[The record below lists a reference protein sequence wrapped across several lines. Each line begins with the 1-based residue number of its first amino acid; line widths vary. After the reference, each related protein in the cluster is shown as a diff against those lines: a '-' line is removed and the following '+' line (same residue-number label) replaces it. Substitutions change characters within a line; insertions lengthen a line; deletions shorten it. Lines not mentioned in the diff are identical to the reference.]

1 MTTIKNVFAAASFEE
16 KSAWV
21 QLAGMALLL
30 GGYFTAAGMLLAEGV
45 TGIAPF
51 IPLFIVTMILLVVFQ
66 AAGHAVAILT
76 SPSEDA
82 DERDR
87 LIARR
92 AEARSSYV
100 LGAGLIGA
108 VACLVLAVD
117 TAWVANVLLL
127 SLALSQ
133 VLCCLL
139 QIVSYRR
146 GI

>member
-1 MTTIKNVFAAASFEE
+1 M
-16 KSAWV
+16 
-21 QLAGMALLL
+21 
-30 GGYFTAAGMLLAEGV
+30 
-45 TGIAPF
+45 
-51 IPLFIVTMILLVVFQ
+51 
-66 AAGHAVAILT
+66 
-76 SPSEDA
+76 
-82 DERDR
+82 
-87 LIARR
+87 
-92 AEARSSYV
+92 

>member
-1 MTTIKNVFAAASFEE
+1 MTTIKNVFAAASSEE
-16 KSAWV
+16 KSAWI

-30 GGYFTAAGMLLAEGV
+30 GGYFTVAGMLLADGV

-66 AAGHAVAILT
+66 AAGHAVAALT

-87 LIARR
+87 LIAWR

>member
-1 MTTIKNVFAAASFEE
+1 MKTNDSSLLDTSFTE
-16 KSAWV
+16 KAIWI
-21 QLAGMALLL
+21 QLAGMVLLL
-30 GGYFTAAGMLLAEGV
+30 GGYFTGAGMLLAEGV

-66 AAGHAVAILT
+66 AAGHAVATLT

-87 LIARR
+87 LIAWR